1 MSEPVADLENVTS
14 AILHEIQG
22 VMGLAGHRRLARL
35 VGSLFQPSARHLPS
49 IAPHFIPISADP
61 YRRMAAVRAALQQ
74 LLDGKA
80 LLIFPRGDVEID
92 PALSPQ
98 AVEGISRWSP
108 SLELFLRRAPRASL
122 VIATV
127 AGVLSARWFNHPI
140 LRLWKKNRTASKS
153 GRNHPGSRAVDPFKE
168 TATYPTGLLL
178 SSAYFL
184 RSRPDVRTS
193 RPVDAGSDPD
203 SAVSNGG
210 PQRPSFWLDSKKE
223 SNER

>member
-1 MSEPVADLENVTS
+1 MNGPVADLENVTG

-49 IAPHFIPISADP
+49 IAPHFIPISEDP
-61 YRRMAAVRAALQQ
+61 YRRMAAVRAALQH
-74 LLDGKA
+74 LLDGRA

-98 AVEGISRWSP
+98 ALEGISRWSP

-127 AGVLSARWFNHPI
+127 GGVLSARWFNHPI
-140 LRLWKKNRTASKS
+140 LRLWKKTEQRQKVAEIIQVAEQLILSRKPQLSPLVYFSPPLTFS
-153 GRNHPGSRAVDPFKE
+153 GIDRIAAPPGRLMQILAQ
-168 TATYPTGLLL
+168 A
-178 SSAYFL
+178 A
-184 RSRPDVRTS
+184 RSQM
-193 RPVDAGSDPD
+193 AALNANFFG
-203 SAVSNGG
+203 
-210 PQRPSFWLDSKKE
+210 
-223 SNER
+223 